1 LSEPIVHRE
10 SYPLPRALSKKSF
23 EEGLR
28 VLGARDSGLAGIL
41 KTYGPPPMWTRKPG
55 FPTLLYIIIEQQ
67 VSLASARA
75 TFTRLQEKVDPLT
88 PQGFLELNG
97 RSLKRIG
104 FSRQKADYGRTLAE
118 SIATG
123 KLNLGAIGRMN
134 DANARNELVRQRGI
148 GPWSADIYLLQAL
161 RRPDIWPCSDL
172 ALIVAVQEVRN
183 LNARPSVED
192 VEAIGE
198 SWRPWRAVAARMLW
212 HYYLSRRKGKNKV
225 DLT

>member
-1 LSEPIVHRE
+1 
-10 SYPLPRALSKKSF
+10 
-23 EEGLR
+23 
-28 VLGARDSGLAGIL
+28 
-41 KTYGPPPMWTRKPG
+41 MWIRKPG

-75 TFTRLQEKVDPLT
+75 TFTRLQEKVKPLT
-88 PQGFLELNG
+88 PRGFLELD
-97 RSLKRIG
+97 RRALKRIG

-123 KLNLGAIGRMN
+123 ELNLGAIGRMS
-134 DANARNELVRQRGI
+134 DTNAHNELIRQRGI

-161 RRPDIWPCSDL
+161 RRPDIWPNSDL

-183 LNARPSVED
+183 LDARPSVEY

-212 HYYLSRRKGKNKV
+212 HYYLSRRKGQNKV
-225 DLT
+225 GMT